1 MKEQNNLNRV
11 VARIAIACTK
21 ILYKGSILG
30 GRSARTRRAVRDRAR
45 NTTTNPSPPPPP
57 EVCASRRRD
66 LRPRVGAWCLPP
78 NPDKICRRDIN
89 SRIQSQQSVYV
100 SRVGSSPRQLP
111 SPPSENLISIV
122 DRPWEQRTKTKKRRR
137 RKKKKKKKKW
147 KTLESRHHRPCTF
160 TLGPVPSS
168 FLSLLHFLLLFF
180 YSTFLF
186 WGRRRGFSV
195 VFSEKDLSSFG
206 TFVRTM
212 MPRHAGDP
220 RMTGN
225 YLFRRLAGYLGRETG
240 ARIYR
245 RK

>member
-45 NTTTNPSPPPPP
+45 NTTTNPPPPPPP

-137 RKKKKKKKKW
+137 RRRRRSGRR
-147 KTLESRHHRPCTF
+147 SRVATTGRAPLPWDQFHP
-160 TLGPVPSS
+160 LSSPSFIFFS
-168 FLSLLHFLLLFF
+168 FFSIPLFF
-180 YSTFLF
+180 FGGGGGGS
-186 WGRRRGFSV
+186 RSFSV
-195 VFSEKDLSSFG
+195 KKISPALERS
-206 TFVRTM
+206 
-212 MPRHAGDP
+212 
-220 RMTGN
+220 
-225 YLFRRLAGYLGRETG
+225 YGR
-240 ARIYR
+240 
-245 RK
+245 